1 MKFNH
6 LNKKGISVAV
16 ACVLVAGGA
25 LTYAGVSSNTNTKDK
40 SVDTLN
46 AGVSL
51 ALNAKEIESIDVT
64 AGVSDALWDSSNVAV
79 TGTGVAPVAQALE
92 EDTAQAAAADEASEE
107 VLTDEDV
114 SEDTEKTV
122 AELCGYTKLGMS
134 NISEGN
140 LNIRKKAT
148 TDSKIVGKMTKN
160 NACEIL
166 GTKDDWT
173 KIKSGSVTGY
183 VKSEYLYTGEDA
195 NKAAEK
201 AVITV
206 ATVNTTTLRVRK
218 KASVDSSVVSLVGE
232 GEDLTVEKIVDG
244 WYKVEVDDEKGYIS
258 GDYVDISQ
266 KLPTASSIKELN
278 ESSSDG
284 SSSTGSSLVQYAL
297 QFVGN
302 RYVWGGTSLT
312 GGIDCSGFT
321 MQVYAHYGV
330 SLPHHAAS
338 QPAYGRRVSSSE
350 AKPGDLFFYS
360 NGGGINH
367 VAIYIGNGQVVHAS
381 NPRTGIKISNAFY
394 RTPVCVV
401 RYLN

>member
-1 MKFNH
+1 MKFNSQT
-6 LNKKGISVAV
+6 KKRVSAVVACALVVGGVAV
-16 ACVLVAGGA
+16 
-25 LTYAGVSSNTNTKDK
+25 YAGAESNQNKNNDQVESLT
-40 SVDTLN
+40 

-51 ALNAKEIESIDVT
+51 ALNAKDMETIDVT
-64 AGVSDALWDSSNVAV
+64 AGISDALWDTSTVGV
-79 TGTGVAPVAQALE
+79 TDTGVGTVAQGLE
-92 EDTAQAAAADEASEE
+92 NPEAKEVANDE
-107 VLTDEDV
+107 VLTDATV
-114 SEDTEKTV
+114 SDETEKTV
-122 AELCGYTKLGMS
+122 AELCGYDNLGMS

-166 GTKDDWT
+166 KTKGDWT

-195 NKAAEK
+195 IKSAEK

-218 KASVDSSVVSLVGE
+218 KPSVDSSVVSLVGE

-258 GDYVDISQ
+258 GDFVDISQ

-278 ESSSDG
+278 EDSADG
-284 SSSTGSSLVQYAL
+284 SGASSTGSSLVQYAL

-312 GGIDCSGFT
+312 NGVDCSGFT

-338 QPAYGRRVSSSE
+338 QPAYGTRVSASE

-401 RYLN
+401 RYL

>member
-1 MKFNH
+1 
-6 LNKKGISVAV
+6 
-16 ACVLVAGGA
+16 
-25 LTYAGVSSNTNTKDK
+25 
-40 SVDTLN
+40 
-46 AGVSL
+46 
-51 ALNAKEIESIDVT
+51 
-64 AGVSDALWDSSNVAV
+64 
-79 TGTGVAPVAQALE
+79 
-92 EDTAQAAAADEASEE
+92 
-107 VLTDEDV
+107 
-114 SEDTEKTV
+114 
-122 AELCGYTKLGMS
+122 MS
-134 NISEGN
+134 NIKEGN
-140 LNIRKKAT
+140 LNVRKKAT
-148 TDSKIVGKMTKN
+148 TESKIVGKMTKN

-183 VKSEYLYTGEDA
+183 VKSEYLYTGDDA
-195 NKAAEK
+195 IAAAEK

-258 GDYVDISQ
+258 GDFVDISQ

-278 ESSSDG
+278 ESSSEG
-284 SSSTGSSLVQYAL
+284 ASSTSSSLVQYAL

-312 GGIDCSGFT
+312 NGVDCSGFT
-321 MQVYAHYGV
+321 MQVYAHYGI

-338 QPAYGRRVSSSE
+338 QPGYGTRVSSSE

>member
-1 MKFNH
+1 MKFND
-6 LNKKGISVAV
+6 LNKKRAGVVVACALLVGGVAV
-16 ACVLVAGGA
+16 YTG
-25 LTYAGVSSNTNTKDK
+25 TSSHVNEDN
-40 SVDTLN
+40 DTASLN

-51 ALNAKEIESIDVT
+51 ALNANDIESIDVT
-64 AGVSDALWDSSNVAV
+64 AGLTDVMFDTSSV
-79 TGTGVAPVAQALE
+79 GVADTDVGTVAQSLE
-92 EDTAQAAAADEASEE
+92 ETSDEAVVAEKE

-114 SEDTEKTV
+114 SQDTEESV
-122 AELCGYTKLGMS
+122 AKQCGYEKLGMS

-148 TDSKIVGKMTKN
+148 TDSEIVGKMTKN

-183 VKSEYLYTGEDA
+183 VKSEYLYTGDDA
-195 NKAAEK
+195 IKVAEK

-218 KASVDSSVVSLVGE
+218 KPSVDSSVVSLVGE

-258 GDYVDISQ
+258 GDFVDISQ

-278 ESSSDG
+278 QSSSDG
-284 SSSTGSSLVQYAL
+284 VASTGSSLVQYAL

-312 GGIDCSGFT
+312 NGVDCSGFT
-321 MQVYAHYGV
+321 MQVYARYGV

-338 QPAYGRRVSSSE
+338 QPAYGTRVSASE

-381 NPRTGIKISNAFY
+381 NPRTGIKISNAYY

-401 RYLN
+401 RYL

>member
-1 MKFNH
+1 MKFNQ
-6 LNKKGISVAV
+6 LNKKRICMAV
-16 ACVLVAGGA
+16 ACALVVGGVA
-25 LTYAGVSSNTNTKDK
+25 VYAGVDGSSDKDN
-40 SVDTLN
+40 STASLN

-51 ALNAKEIESIDVT
+51 ALNANDIDSIDVT
-64 AGVSDALWDSSNVAV
+64 AGVTDALFDTSNVGV
-79 TGTGVAPVAQALE
+79 TDTNVGRVAQALA
-92 EDTAQAAAADEASEE
+92 EDGTEAAVADEE
-107 VLTDEDV
+107 VLTDENV
-114 SEDTEKTV
+114 SADTEKTV
-122 AELCGYTKLGMS
+122 AEECGYENLGMS
-134 NISEGN
+134 NIKEGN

-148 TDSKIVGKMTKN
+148 TESKIVGKMTKN

-183 VKSEYLYTGEDA
+183 VKSEYLYTGDDA
-195 NKAAEK
+195 IAAAEK

-258 GDYVDISQ
+258 GDFVQ
-266 KLPTASSIKELN
+266 ELN
-278 ESSSDG
+278 ASSSD
-284 SSSTGSSLVQYAL
+284 SASSTGSSLVQYAL

-312 GGIDCSGFT
+312 NGVDCSGFT
-321 MQVYAHYGV
+321 MQVYAHYGI

-338 QPAYGRRVSSSE
+338 QPGYGTRVSSSE
-350 AKPGDLFFYS
+350 AKSGDLFFYS

-401 RYLN
+401 RYLK

>member
-1 MKFNH
+1 MKFNN
-6 LNKKGISVAV
+6 LNKKRVSIVV
-16 ACVLVAGGA
+16 ACA
-25 LTYAGVSSNTNTKDK
+25 LAVSGVTVYAGMDGNSNKDNASS
-40 SVDTLN
+40 SLN

-64 AGVSDALWDSSNVAV
+64 AGISDALWDSTNVAV
-79 TGTGVAPVAQALE
+79 TGTGVSRVAQGLSDVGENTVAE
-92 EDTAQAAAADEASEE
+92 NTQE
-107 VLTDEDV
+107 VLTDEKV
-114 SEDTEKTV
+114 SDETEKTV
-122 AELCGYTKLGMS
+122 AELCGYDHLGMS

-148 TDSKIVGKMTKN
+148 TDSKIIGKMTKN

-183 VKSEYLYTGEDA
+183 VKSEYLYTGDEA
-195 NKAAEK
+195 IAAAEDV
-201 AVITV
+201 VITV

-218 KASVDSSVVSLVGE
+218 KASVDSPVVSLVGE

-258 GDYVDISQ
+258 GEFVDISQ

-312 GGIDCSGFT
+312 NGVDCSGFT
-321 MQVYAHYGV
+321 MQVYAHYGI

-338 QPAYGRRVSSSE
+338 QPGYGTRVSSSE

-360 NGGGINH
+360 NGDGINH

>member
-1 MKFNH
+1 MKFND
-6 LNKKGISVAV
+6 LNKKRAGVVVACALVVGGVAV
-16 ACVLVAGGA
+16 YTG
-25 LTYAGVSSNTNTKDK
+25 TSSQANKNN
-40 SVDTLN
+40 DTTGLN

-51 ALNAKEIESIDVT
+51 ALNANDIESIDLT
-64 AGVSDALWDSSNVAV
+64 AGLTDVMFDTSSVGV
-79 TGTGVAPVAQALE
+79 TDTDIGTVAQSLDASN
-92 EDTAQAAAADEASEE
+92 DAAVASDKE
-107 VLTDEDV
+107 VLTDETV
-114 SEDTEKTV
+114 SEDTEESV
-122 AELCGYTKLGMS
+122 AKLCGYENLGMS

-148 TDSKIVGKMTKN
+148 IDSEIVGKMTKN

-183 VKSEYLYTGEDA
+183 VKSEYLYTGDDA
-195 NKAAEK
+195 IKVAEK

-218 KASVDSSVVSLVGE
+218 KPSVDSSVVSLVGE
-232 GEDLTVEKIVDG
+232 GEDLTVEKIVDD

-258 GDYVDISQ
+258 GDFVDISQ

-278 ESSSDG
+278 QSSADAA
-284 SSSTGSSLVQYAL
+284 SSTGMSLVQYAL

-312 GGIDCSGFT
+312 NGVDCSGFT

-338 QPAYGRRVSSSE
+338 QPGYGTRVSASE

-381 NPRTGIKISNAFY
+381 NPRTGIKISNAYY

-401 RYLN
+401 RYL

>member
-1 MKFNH
+1 MKFND
-6 LNKKGISVAV
+6 LNKKRAGVVVACALVVGGVAV
-16 ACVLVAGGA
+16 YTG
-25 LTYAGVSSNTNTKDK
+25 TSSLANK
-40 SVDTLN
+40 VQDTTGLN

-51 ALNAKEIESIDVT
+51 ALNANDIESIDVT
-64 AGVSDALWDSSNVAV
+64 AGLTDVMFDTSSVGV
-79 TGTGVAPVAQALE
+79 TDTDIGAVAQSL
-92 EDTAQAAAADEASEE
+92 DEASGASVASDKE
-107 VLTDEDV
+107 VLTDATV
-114 SEDTEKTV
+114 SEDTEKSV
-122 AELCGYTKLGMS
+122 AELCGYENLGMS
-134 NISEGN
+134 NISDGN

-148 TDSKIVGKMTKN
+148 TDSEIVGKMTKN

-183 VKSEYLYTGEDA
+183 VKSEYLYTGDDA
-195 NKAAEK
+195 IKAAEES
-201 AVITV
+201 VITV

-218 KASVDSSVVSLVGE
+218 RPSTDSEIVSLVGE
-232 GEDLTVEKIVDG
+232 GEDLTVEKIIDG
-244 WYKVEVDDEKGYIS
+244 WYKVEVDDEKGFIS
-258 GDYVDISQ
+258 GEFVDISQ

-278 ESSSDG
+278 KTAEDG
-284 SSSTGSSLVQYAL
+284 SSSTGMSLVQYAL

-302 RYVWGGTSLT
+302 RYVWGGTSLKY
-312 GGIDCSGFT
+312 GVDCSGFT
-321 MQVYAHYGV
+321 MQVYAHYGI

-338 QPAYGRRVSSSE
+338 QPGYGRRVSASE

-381 NPRTGIKISNAFY
+381 NPRTGIKISNAYY

-401 RYLN
+401 RYL

>member
-1 MKFNH
+1 MKFND
-6 LNKKGISVAV
+6 LNKKRAGVVVACALVVGGVAV
-16 ACVLVAGGA
+16 YTG
-25 LTYAGVSSNTNTKDK
+25 TSSQANKNNATPG
-40 SVDTLN
+40 LN

-51 ALNAKEIESIDVT
+51 ALNANDIESINLT
-64 AGVSDALWDSSNVAV
+64 AGLTDVMFDTSSVGV
-79 TGTGVAPVAQALE
+79 TDTDIGTVAQSLDASN
-92 EDTAQAAAADEASEE
+92 DAAVASDKE
-107 VLTDEDV
+107 VLTDETV
-114 SEDTEKTV
+114 SEDTEESV
-122 AELCGYTKLGMS
+122 AKLCGYENLGMS

-148 TDSKIVGKMTKN
+148 IDSEIVGKMTKN

-183 VKSEYLYTGEDA
+183 VKSEYLYTGDDA
-195 NKAAEK
+195 IKVAEK

-218 KASVDSSVVSLVGE
+218 KPSVDSSVVSLVGE
-232 GEDLTVEKIVDG
+232 GEDLTVEKIVDD

-258 GDYVDISQ
+258 GDFVDISQ

-278 ESSSDG
+278 QSSADAA
-284 SSSTGSSLVQYAL
+284 SSTGMSLVQYAL

-312 GGIDCSGFT
+312 NGVDCSGFT

-338 QPAYGRRVSSSE
+338 QPGYGTRVSASE

-381 NPRTGIKISNAFY
+381 NPRTGIKISNAYY

-401 RYLN
+401 RYL

>member
-1 MKFNH
+1 MKFND
-6 LNKKGISVAV
+6 LNKKRAGVVVACALVVGSVAV
-16 ACVLVAGGA
+16 YTG
-25 LTYAGVSSNTNTKDK
+25 TSSLADK
-40 SVDTLN
+40 NNDTTGLN

-51 ALNAKEIESIDVT
+51 ALNANDIESIDVT
-64 AGVSDALWDSSNVAV
+64 AGLTDVMFDTSSVGV
-79 TGTGVAPVAQALE
+79 TDTDIGTVAQSLDASN
-92 EDTAQAAAADEASEE
+92 DAAAASDKE
-107 VLTDEDV
+107 VLTDETV
-114 SEDTEKTV
+114 SEDTEESV
-122 AELCGYTKLGMS
+122 AKLCGYENLGMS

-183 VKSEYLYTGEDA
+183 VKSEYLYTGDDA
-195 NKAAEK
+195 IKVAEK

-218 KASVDSSVVSLVGE
+218 KPSVDSSVVSLVGE
-232 GEDLTVEKIVDG
+232 GEDLTVEKIVDD

-258 GDYVDISQ
+258 GDFVDISQ

-278 ESSSDG
+278 QSSADAA
-284 SSSTGSSLVQYAL
+284 SSTGMSLVQYAL

-312 GGIDCSGFT
+312 NGVDCSGFT
-321 MQVYAHYGV
+321 MQVYAHYGI

-338 QPAYGRRVSSSE
+338 QPGYGRRVSASE
-350 AKPGDLFFYS
+350 AQPGDLFFYS
-360 NGGGINH
+360 SGGGINH

-381 NPRTGIKISNAFY
+381 NPRTGIKISNAYY

-401 RYLN
+401 RYL

>member
-1 MKFNH
+1 MKFND
-6 LNKKGISVAV
+6 LNRKKACAV
-16 ACVLVAGGA
+16 FACVLVAGVV
-25 LTYAGVSSNTNTKDK
+25 TVYAVNDSNSNKDNHTSS
-40 SVDTLN
+40 LN

-51 ALNAKEIESIDVT
+51 ALNANEIESLDVT
-64 AGVSDALWDSSNVAV
+64 AGVADLMYDTSKVEVTDTNLGKVAQPLAKTGGSVAV
-79 TGTGVAPVAQALE
+79 SE
-92 EDTAQAAAADEASEE
+92 EE
-107 VLTDEDV
+107 VLTDETV

-122 AELCGYTKLGMS
+122 AELCGYETLGMS
-134 NISEGN
+134 KISEGN

-148 TDSKIVGKMTKN
+148 TDSRIVGKMTKN

-166 GTKDDWT
+166 GTKDEWT

-183 VKSEYLYTGEDA
+183 VKSEYLYTGDDA
-195 NKAAEK
+195 IEVAEK

-218 KASVDSSVVSLVGE
+218 KPSVDSSVVSLVGE
-232 GEDLTVEKIVDG
+232 GEDLIVEKIVDG
-244 WYKVEVDDEKGYIS
+244 WYKVEVDDEKGFIS
-258 GDYVDISQ
+258 GDYIDVSQ

-278 ESSSDG
+278 ESSSN
-284 SSSTGSSLVQYAL
+284 SSSGTGYSLVQYAL
-297 QFVGN
+297 QFIGN

-312 GGIDCSGFT
+312 GGVDCSGFT

-338 QPAYGRRVSSSE
+338 QPAYGTRVSSSE

-360 NGGGINH
+360 NGSGINH

>member
-1 MKFNH
+1 MKFNN
-6 LNKKGISVAV
+6 LNKKRVSIVVACALAVSGVAV
-16 ACVLVAGGA
+16 
-25 LTYAGVSSNTNTKDK
+25 YAGMDGNSKKDNASS
-40 SVDTLN
+40 SLN

-64 AGVSDALWDSSNVAV
+64 AGISDVLWDSTNVAV
-79 TGTGVAPVAQALE
+79 TGTGVSRVAQGLSDVGENTVAE
-92 EDTAQAAAADEASEE
+92 NTQE
-107 VLTDEDV
+107 VLTDEKV
-114 SEDTEKTV
+114 SDETEKTV
-122 AELCGYTKLGMS
+122 AELCGYDHLGMS

-183 VKSEYLYTGEDA
+183 VKSEYLYTGDEA
-195 NKAAEK
+195 IAAAEDV
-201 AVITV
+201 VITV

-218 KASVDSSVVSLVGE
+218 KASVDSPVVSLVGE

-258 GDYVDISQ
+258 GEFVDISQ

-312 GGIDCSGFT
+312 NGVDCSGFT
-321 MQVYAHYGV
+321 MQVYAHYGI

-338 QPAYGRRVSSSE
+338 QPGYGTRVSSSE

-360 NGGGINH
+360 NGDGINH

>member
-1 MKFNH
+1 MKFNN
-6 LNKKGISVAV
+6 LNKKRVSIVVACALAVSGVAV
-16 ACVLVAGGA
+16 
-25 LTYAGVSSNTNTKDK
+25 YAGMDGNSKKDNASS
-40 SVDTLN
+40 SLN

-64 AGVSDALWDSSNVAV
+64 AGISDVLWDSTNVAV
-79 TGTGVAPVAQALE
+79 TGTGVSRVAQGLSDAGE
-92 EDTAQAAAADEASEE
+92 NTVAENTQE
-107 VLTDEDV
+107 VLTDEKV
-114 SEDTEKTV
+114 SDETEKTV
-122 AELCGYTKLGMS
+122 AELCGYDHLGMS

-183 VKSEYLYTGEDA
+183 VKSEYLYTGDEA
-195 NKAAEK
+195 IAAAEDV
-201 AVITV
+201 VITV

-218 KASVDSSVVSLVGE
+218 KASVDSPVVSLVGE

-258 GDYVDISQ
+258 GEFVDISQ

-302 RYVWGGTSLT
+302 RYAWGGTSLT
-312 GGIDCSGFT
+312 NGVDCSGFT
-321 MQVYAHYGV
+321 MQVYAHYGI

-338 QPAYGRRVSSSE
+338 QPGYGTRVSSSE

-360 NGGGINH
+360 NGDGINH

-394 RTPVCVV
+394 RTPVCVA

>member
-1 MKFNH
+1 MKFND
-6 LNKKGISVAV
+6 LNKKRAGVVISCALVVGVVAV
-16 ACVLVAGGA
+16 YTG
-25 LTYAGVSSNTNTKDK
+25 TSSFVHQDQEANG
-40 SVDTLN
+40 LN

-51 ALNAKEIESIDVT
+51 ALNANDIESIDVT
-64 AGVSDALWDSSNVAV
+64 AGLTDVMFDTSSVGVTDTNV
-79 TGTGVAPVAQALE
+79 GTVAQSLE
-92 EDTAQAAAADEASEE
+92 ETSAKAAASDKE
-107 VLTDEDV
+107 VLTDETV
-114 SEDTEKTV
+114 SEDTEKSV
-122 AELCGYTKLGMS
+122 AEKCGYDNLGMS

-148 TDSKIVGKMTKN
+148 TDSRIVGKMTKN

-166 GTKDDWT
+166 KTKGEWT

-195 NKAAEK
+195 IAVAEK

-206 ATVNTTTLRVRK
+206 ATVNTTTLRVRE

-258 GDYVDISQ
+258 GDFVDISQ

-278 ESSSDG
+278 QSSEDAASSSG
-284 SSSTGSSLVQYAL
+284 MSLVQYAL

-312 GGIDCSGFT
+312 NGVDCSGFT
-321 MQVYAHYGV
+321 MQVYAHYGI

-338 QPAYGRRVSSSE
+338 QPGYGTRVSASE

-401 RYLN
+401 RYL

>member
-1 MKFNH
+1 MKFNQ
-6 LNKKGISVAV
+6 LNKKRICMAV
-16 ACVLVAGGA
+16 ACALVVGGVA
-25 LTYAGVSSNTNTKDK
+25 VYAGVDGSSDKDNSTASLK
-40 SVDTLN
+40 

-51 ALNAKEIESIDVT
+51 ALNANEIDSIDVT
-64 AGVSDALWDSSNVAV
+64 AGVTDALLDTSNVGV
-79 TGTGVAPVAQALE
+79 TDTNVGRVAQALA
-92 EDTAQAAAADEASEE
+92 EDGAEAAVADEE
-107 VLTDEDV
+107 VLTDENV
-114 SEDTEKTV
+114 SADTEKTV
-122 AELCGYTKLGMS
+122 AEECGYKNLGMS
-134 NISEGN
+134 NIKEGN

-148 TDSKIVGKMTKN
+148 TESEIVGKMTKN

-183 VKSEYLYTGEDA
+183 VKSEYLYTGDDA
-195 NKAAEK
+195 IAAAEK

-258 GDYVDISQ
+258 GDFVDVSQ

-278 ESSSDG
+278 ESSSEG
-284 SSSTGSSLVQYAL
+284 ALSTGSSLVQYAL

-312 GGIDCSGFT
+312 NGVDCSGFT
-321 MQVYAHYGV
+321 MQVYAHYGI

-338 QPAYGRRVSSSE
+338 QPGYGTRVSSSE

>member
-1 MKFNH
+1 MKFNSQT
-6 LNKKGISVAV
+6 KKRISAVVACALVVGGVAV
-16 ACVLVAGGA
+16 
-25 LTYAGVSSNTNTKDK
+25 YAGADSNQNKNNNQIESLT
-40 SVDTLN
+40 

-51 ALNAKEIESIDVT
+51 ALNAKDMEAIDVT
-64 AGVSDALWDSSNVAV
+64 AGISDALWDTSTVGV
-79 TGTGVAPVAQALE
+79 TGTGVGIVAQGLE
-92 EDTAQAAAADEASEE
+92 EAEAKAVANDE
-107 VLTDEDV
+107 VLTDETV
-114 SEDTEKTV
+114 SDETEKSV
-122 AELCGYTKLGMS
+122 AELCGYDNLGMS

-173 KIKSGSVTGY
+173 KIKSGNVTGY
-183 VKSEYLYTGEDA
+183 VKSEYLYTGDDA
-195 NKAAEK
+195 IKVAEK

-218 KASVDSSVVSLVGE
+218 KPSVDSSVVSLVGE

-258 GDYVDISQ
+258 GDFVDISQ

-284 SSSTGSSLVQYAL
+284 SSNTGMSLVQYAL

-312 GGIDCSGFT
+312 NGVDCSGFT

-338 QPAYGRRVSSSE
+338 QPGYGTRVSSSE

-401 RYLN
+401 RYL

>member
-1 MKFNH
+1 M
-6 LNKKGISVAV
+6 
-16 ACVLVAGGA
+16 
-25 LTYAGVSSNTNTKDK
+25 
-40 SVDTLN
+40 
-46 AGVSL
+46 
-51 ALNAKEIESIDVT
+51 
-64 AGVSDALWDSSNVAV
+64 
-79 TGTGVAPVAQALE
+79 
-92 EDTAQAAAADEASEE
+92 
-107 VLTDEDV
+107 
-114 SEDTEKTV
+114 
-122 AELCGYTKLGMS
+122 
-134 NISEGN
+134 
-140 LNIRKKAT
+140 
-148 TDSKIVGKMTKN
+148 
-160 NACEIL
+160 
-166 GTKDDWT
+166 
-173 KIKSGSVTGY
+173 
-183 VKSEYLYTGEDA
+183 
-195 NKAAEK
+195 
-201 AVITV
+201 

-218 KASVDSSVVSLVGE
+218 KASVDSPVVSLVGE

-258 GDYVDISQ
+258 GEFVDISQ

-312 GGIDCSGFT
+312 NGVDCSGFT
-321 MQVYAHYGV
+321 MQVYAHYGI

-338 QPAYGRRVSSSE
+338 QPGYGTRVSSSE

-360 NGGGINH
+360 NGDGINH

>member
-1 MKFNH
+1 MKFND
-6 LNKKGISVAV
+6 LNRKKACAV
-16 ACVLVAGGA
+16 FACVLVAGVV
-25 LTYAGVSSNTNTKDK
+25 TVYAVNDSNSNKDNHTSS
-40 SVDTLN
+40 LN

-51 ALNAKEIESIDVT
+51 ALNANEIESLDVT
-64 AGVSDALWDSSNVAV
+64 AGVADLMYDTSKVEVTDTNLGKVAQPLAKTGGSVAV
-79 TGTGVAPVAQALE
+79 SE
-92 EDTAQAAAADEASEE
+92 EE
-107 VLTDEDV
+107 VLTDETV

-122 AELCGYTKLGMS
+122 AELCGYETLGMS
-134 NISEGN
+134 KISEGN

-148 TDSKIVGKMTKN
+148 TDSRIVGKMTKN

-166 GTKDDWT
+166 GTKDEWT

-183 VKSEYLYTGEDA
+183 VKSEYLYTGDDA
-195 NKAAEK
+195 IEVAEK

-218 KASVDSSVVSLVGE
+218 KPSVDSSVVSLVGE
-232 GEDLTVEKIVDG
+232 GEDLIVEKIVDG
-244 WYKVEVDDEKGYIS
+244 WYKVEVDDEKGFIS
-258 GDYVDISQ
+258 GDYIDVSQ

-278 ESSSDG
+278 ESSSN
-284 SSSTGSSLVQYAL
+284 SSSGTGYSLVQYAL

-312 GGIDCSGFT
+312 GGVDCSGFT

-338 QPAYGRRVSSSE
+338 QPAYGTRVSSSE

-360 NGGGINH
+360 NGSGINH

>member
-1 MKFNH
+1 MKFND
-6 LNKKGISVAV
+6 LNRKKACAV
-16 ACVLVAGGA
+16 FACVLVAGVV
-25 LTYAGVSSNTNTKDK
+25 TVYAVNDSNSNKDNHTSS
-40 SVDTLN
+40 LN

-51 ALNAKEIESIDVT
+51 ALNANEIESLDVT
-64 AGVSDALWDSSNVAV
+64 AGVADLMYDTSKVEV
-79 TGTGVAPVAQALE
+79 TDTNLGKVAQPLAK
-92 EDTAQAAAADEASEE
+92 TGGSAAVSEEE
-107 VLTDEDV
+107 VLTDETV

-122 AELCGYTKLGMS
+122 AELCGYETLGMS
-134 NISEGN
+134 KISEGN

-148 TDSKIVGKMTKN
+148 TDSRIVGKMTKN

-166 GTKDDWT
+166 GTKDEWT

-183 VKSEYLYTGEDA
+183 VKSEYLYTGDDA
-195 NKAAEK
+195 IEVAEK

-218 KASVDSSVVSLVGE
+218 KPSVDSSVVSLVGE
-232 GEDLTVEKIVDG
+232 GEDLIVEKIVDG
-244 WYKVEVDDEKGYIS
+244 WYKVEVDDEKGFIS
-258 GDYVDISQ
+258 GDYIDVSQ

-278 ESSSDG
+278 ESSSN
-284 SSSTGSSLVQYAL
+284 SSSGTGYSLVQYAL

-312 GGIDCSGFT
+312 GGVDCSGFT

-338 QPAYGRRVSSSE
+338 QPAYGTRVSSSE

-360 NGGGINH
+360 NGSGINH

>member
-1 MKFNH
+1 MKFNN
-6 LNKKGISVAV
+6 LNKKRVSIVVACALAVSGVAV
-16 ACVLVAGGA
+16 
-25 LTYAGVSSNTNTKDK
+25 YAGMDGNSNKDNASS
-40 SVDTLN
+40 SLN

-64 AGVSDALWDSSNVAV
+64 AGISDVLWDSTNVAV
-79 TGTGVAPVAQALE
+79 TGTGVSRVAQGLSDAGE
-92 EDTAQAAAADEASEE
+92 NTVAENTQE
-107 VLTDEDV
+107 VLTDEKV
-114 SEDTEKTV
+114 SDETEKTV
-122 AELCGYTKLGMS
+122 AELCGYDHLGMS

-183 VKSEYLYTGEDA
+183 VKSEYLYTGDEA
-195 NKAAEK
+195 IAAAEDV
-201 AVITV
+201 VITV

-218 KASVDSSVVSLVGE
+218 KASVDSPVVSLVGE

-258 GDYVDISQ
+258 GEFVDISQ

-312 GGIDCSGFT
+312 NGVDCSGFT
-321 MQVYAHYGV
+321 MQVYAHYGI

-338 QPAYGRRVSSSE
+338 QPGYGTRVSSSE

-360 NGGGINH
+360 NGDGINH

>member
-1 MKFNH
+1 MKFNN
-6 LNKKGISVAV
+6 LNKKRVSIVVACALAVSGVAV
-16 ACVLVAGGA
+16 
-25 LTYAGVSSNTNTKDK
+25 YAGMDGNSKKDNASS
-40 SVDTLN
+40 SLN

-64 AGVSDALWDSSNVAV
+64 AGISDVLWDSTNVAV
-79 TGTGVAPVAQALE
+79 TGTGVSRVAQGLSDAGE
-92 EDTAQAAAADEASEE
+92 NTVAENTQE
-107 VLTDEDV
+107 VLTDEKV
-114 SEDTEKTV
+114 SDETEKTV
-122 AELCGYTKLGMS
+122 AELCGSDHLGMS

-183 VKSEYLYTGEDA
+183 VKSEYLYTGDEA
-195 NKAAEK
+195 IAAAEDV
-201 AVITV
+201 VITV

-218 KASVDSSVVSLVGE
+218 KASVDSPVVSLVGE
-232 GEDLTVEKIVDG
+232 GEDLTVEKIIDG

-258 GDYVDISQ
+258 GEFVDISQ

-312 GGIDCSGFT
+312 NGVDCSGFT
-321 MQVYAHYGV
+321 MQVYAHYGI

-338 QPAYGRRVSSSE
+338 QPGYGTRVSSSE

-360 NGGGINH
+360 NGDGINH

>member
-6 LNKKGISVAV
+6 LNKKRVSVAV
-16 ACVLVAGGA
+16 ACALVVGGVA
-25 LTYAGVSSNTNTKDK
+25 VYTGTQNNTANDNTTD
-40 SVDTLN
+40 SLN

-51 ALNAKEIESIDVT
+51 ALNAKDMESINVT
-64 AGVSDALWDSSNVAV
+64 AGVTDALWDSSNVAV
-79 TGTGVAPVAQALE
+79 TGTGAARVAQGLS
-92 EDTAQAAAADEASEE
+92 DSEE
-107 VLTDEDV
+107 TQVLTDENV
-114 SEDTEKTV
+114 SEDTEKSV
-122 AELCGYTKLGMS
+122 AEMCGYDNLGMS

-166 GTKDDWT
+166 GTKGDWT
-173 KIKSGSVTGY
+173 RIKSGSVTGY
-183 VKSEYLYTGEDA
+183 VKSEYLYTGDDA
-195 NKAAEK
+195 IAVAEK

-206 ATVNTTTLRVRK
+206 ATVNTTTLRVRE

-258 GDYVDISQ
+258 GDFVDISQ

-278 ESSSDG
+278 QSSEDAASSSG
-284 SSSTGSSLVQYAL
+284 MSLVQYAL

-312 GGIDCSGFT
+312 NGVDCSGFT
-321 MQVYAHYGV
+321 MQVYAHYGI

-338 QPAYGRRVSSSE
+338 QPGYGTRVSASE

-394 RTPVCVV
+394 RTPGCVV
-401 RYLN
+401 RYL

>member
-1 MKFNH
+1 MKFNN
-6 LNKKGISVAV
+6 LNKKRVSIVVACALAVSGVAV
-16 ACVLVAGGA
+16 
-25 LTYAGVSSNTNTKDK
+25 YAGMDGNSKKDNASS
-40 SVDTLN
+40 SLN

-64 AGVSDALWDSSNVAV
+64 AGISDVLWDSTNVEV
-79 TGTGVAPVAQALE
+79 TGTGVSRVAQGLSDVGENTVAE
-92 EDTAQAAAADEASEE
+92 NTQE
-107 VLTDEDV
+107 VLTDEKV
-114 SEDTEKTV
+114 SDETEKTV
-122 AELCGYTKLGMS
+122 AELCGYDHLGMS

-183 VKSEYLYTGEDA
+183 VKSEYLYTGDEA
-195 NKAAEK
+195 IAAAEDV
-201 AVITV
+201 VITV

-218 KASVDSSVVSLVGE
+218 KASVDSPVVSLVGE

-258 GDYVDISQ
+258 GEFVDISQ

-312 GGIDCSGFT
+312 NGVDCSGFT
-321 MQVYAHYGV
+321 MQVYAHYGI

-338 QPAYGRRVSSSE
+338 QPGYGTRVSSSE

-360 NGGGINH
+360 NGDGINH

>member
-1 MKFNH
+1 MKFND
-6 LNKKGISVAV
+6 LNKKRAGVVVACALVVGGVAV
-16 ACVLVAGGA
+16 YTG
-25 LTYAGVSSNTNTKDK
+25 TSSQANKNN
-40 SVDTLN
+40 DTTGLN

-51 ALNAKEIESIDVT
+51 ALNANDIESIDLT
-64 AGVSDALWDSSNVAV
+64 AGLTDVMFDTSSVGV
-79 TGTGVAPVAQALE
+79 TDTDIGTVAQSLDASN
-92 EDTAQAAAADEASEE
+92 DAAVASDKE
-107 VLTDEDV
+107 VLTDETV
-114 SEDTEKTV
+114 SEDTEESV
-122 AELCGYTKLGMS
+122 AKLCGYENLGMS

-148 TDSKIVGKMTKN
+148 TDSEIVGKMTKN

-183 VKSEYLYTGEDA
+183 VKSEYLYTGDDA
-195 NKAAEK
+195 IKVAEK

-218 KASVDSSVVSLVGE
+218 KPSVDSSVVSLVGE
-232 GEDLTVEKIVDG
+232 GEDLTVEKIVDD

-258 GDYVDISQ
+258 GDFVDISQ

-278 ESSSDG
+278 QSSADTA
-284 SSSTGSSLVQYAL
+284 SSTGMSLVQYAL

-312 GGIDCSGFT
+312 NGVDCSGFT
-321 MQVYAHYGV
+321 MQVYAHYGI

-338 QPAYGRRVSSSE
+338 QPGYGTRVSASE

-381 NPRTGIKISNAFY
+381 NPRTGIKISNAYY

-401 RYLN
+401 RYL

>member
-1 MKFNH
+1 MKFND
-6 LNKKGISVAV
+6 LNKKRAGVVVACALVVGGVAV
-16 ACVLVAGGA
+16 YTG
-25 LTYAGVSSNTNTKDK
+25 TSSQANKNN
-40 SVDTLN
+40 DTTGLN

-51 ALNAKEIESIDVT
+51 ALNANDIESIDLT
-64 AGVSDALWDSSNVAV
+64 AGLTDVMFDTSSVGV
-79 TGTGVAPVAQALE
+79 TDTDIGTVAQSLDASNE
-92 EDTAQAAAADEASEE
+92 AAVASDKE
-107 VLTDEDV
+107 VLTDETV
-114 SEDTEKTV
+114 SEDTEESV
-122 AELCGYTKLGMS
+122 AKLCGYENLGMS

-148 TDSKIVGKMTKN
+148 TDSEIVGKMTKN

-183 VKSEYLYTGEDA
+183 VKSEYLYTGDDA
-195 NKAAEK
+195 IKVAEK

-218 KASVDSSVVSLVGE
+218 KPSVDSSVVSLVGE
-232 GEDLTVEKIVDG
+232 GEDLTVEKIVDD

-258 GDYVDISQ
+258 GDFVDISQ

-278 ESSSDG
+278 QSSADAA
-284 SSSTGSSLVQYAL
+284 SSTGMSLVQYAL

-312 GGIDCSGFT
+312 NGVDCSGFT
-321 MQVYAHYGV
+321 MQVYAHYGI

-338 QPAYGRRVSSSE
+338 QPGYGTRVSASE

-381 NPRTGIKISNAFY
+381 NPRTGIKISNAYY

-401 RYLN
+401 RYL

>member
-1 MKFNH
+1 MKFNSQT
-6 LNKKGISVAV
+6 KKRVSAVVACALVVGGVAV
-16 ACVLVAGGA
+16 
-25 LTYAGVSSNTNTKDK
+25 YAGVESDQNKNNNQVES
-40 SVDTLN
+40 LN

-51 ALNAKEIESIDVT
+51 ALNAKDMEAIDVT
-64 AGVSDALWDSSNVAV
+64 AGISDALWDTSTVGV
-79 TGTGVAPVAQALE
+79 TDIGVGTVAQGLE
-92 EDTAQAAAADEASEE
+92 DAEAKAVANDE
-107 VLTDEDV
+107 VLTDETV
-114 SEDTEKTV
+114 SDETEKTV
-122 AELCGYTKLGMS
+122 AELCGYDNLGMS

-183 VKSEYLYTGEDA
+183 VKSEYLYTGDDA
-195 NKAAEK
+195 MAAAEK

-218 KASVDSSVVSLVGE
+218 EASVDSSVVSLVGE

-258 GDYVDISQ
+258 GDFVDISQ

-284 SSSTGSSLVQYAL
+284 SSSTGMSLVQYAL

-312 GGIDCSGFT
+312 NGVDCSGFT
-321 MQVYAHYGV
+321 MQVYARYGV

-401 RYLN
+401 RYL

>member
-1 MKFNH
+1 MKFND
-6 LNKKGISVAV
+6 LNKKRAGVVVACALVVGGVAV
-16 ACVLVAGGA
+16 YTG
-25 LTYAGVSSNTNTKDK
+25 TSSQANKNN
-40 SVDTLN
+40 DTTGLN

-51 ALNAKEIESIDVT
+51 ALNANDIESIDLT
-64 AGVSDALWDSSNVAV
+64 AGLTDVMFDTSSVGV
-79 TGTGVAPVAQALE
+79 TDTDIGTVAQSLDASNE
-92 EDTAQAAAADEASEE
+92 AAVASDKE
-107 VLTDEDV
+107 VLTDETV
-114 SEDTEKTV
+114 SEDTEESV
-122 AELCGYTKLGMS
+122 AKLCGYENLGMS

-148 TDSKIVGKMTKN
+148 TDSEIVGKMTKN

-173 KIKSGSVTGY
+173 KIQSGSVTGY
-183 VKSEYLYTGEDA
+183 VKSEYLYTGDDA
-195 NKAAEK
+195 IKVAEK

-218 KASVDSSVVSLVGE
+218 KPSVDSSVVSLVGE
-232 GEDLTVEKIVDG
+232 GEDLTVEKIVDD

-258 GDYVDISQ
+258 GDFVDISQ

-278 ESSSDG
+278 QSSTDAT
-284 SSSTGSSLVQYAL
+284 SSTGMSLVQYAL

-312 GGIDCSGFT
+312 NGVDCSGFT
-321 MQVYAHYGV
+321 MQVYAHYGI

-338 QPAYGRRVSSSE
+338 QPGYGTRVSASE

-381 NPRTGIKISNAFY
+381 NPRTGIKISNAYY

-401 RYLN
+401 RYL

>member
-1 MKFNH
+1 MKFND
-6 LNKKGISVAV
+6 LNRKKACAV
-16 ACVLVAGGA
+16 FACVLVAGVI
-25 LTYAGVSSNTNTKDK
+25 TVYAVNDSNSNKDNHTSS
-40 SVDTLN
+40 LN

-51 ALNAKEIESIDVT
+51 ALNANEIESLDVT
-64 AGVSDALWDSSNVAV
+64 AGVADLMYDTSKVEVTDTNLGKVAQPLAKTGGSVAV
-79 TGTGVAPVAQALE
+79 SE
-92 EDTAQAAAADEASEE
+92 EE
-107 VLTDEDV
+107 VLTDETV

-122 AELCGYTKLGMS
+122 AELCGYETLGMS
-134 NISEGN
+134 KISEGN

-148 TDSKIVGKMTKN
+148 TDSRIVGKMTKN

-166 GTKDDWT
+166 GTKDEWT

-183 VKSEYLYTGEDA
+183 VKSEYLYTGDDA
-195 NKAAEK
+195 IEVAEK

-218 KASVDSSVVSLVGE
+218 KPSVDSSVVSLVGE
-232 GEDLTVEKIVDG
+232 GEDLIVEKIVDG
-244 WYKVEVDDEKGYIS
+244 WYKVEVDDEKGFIS
-258 GDYVDISQ
+258 GDYIDVSQ

-278 ESSSDG
+278 ESSSNN
-284 SSSTGSSLVQYAL
+284 SSGTGYSLVQYAL

-312 GGIDCSGFT
+312 GGVDCSGFT

-338 QPAYGRRVSSSE
+338 QPAYGTRVSSSE

-360 NGGGINH
+360 NGSGINH

>member
-1 MKFNH
+1 MKFND
-6 LNKKGISVAV
+6 LNRKKACAV
-16 ACVLVAGGA
+16 FACVLVAGVI
-25 LTYAGVSSNTNTKDK
+25 TVYAVNDSNSNKDNHTSS
-40 SVDTLN
+40 LN

-51 ALNAKEIESIDVT
+51 ALNANEIESLDVT
-64 AGVSDALWDSSNVAV
+64 AGVADLMYDTSKVEV
-79 TGTGVAPVAQALE
+79 TDTNLGKVAQPLAK
-92 EDTAQAAAADEASEE
+92 TGGSAAVSEE
-107 VLTDEDV
+107 EVMTDETV

-122 AELCGYTKLGMS
+122 AELCGYETLGMS
-134 NISEGN
+134 KISEGN

-148 TDSKIVGKMTKN
+148 TDSRIVGKMTKN

-166 GTKDDWT
+166 GTKDEWT

-183 VKSEYLYTGEDA
+183 VKSEYLYTGDDA
-195 NKAAEK
+195 IEVAEK

-218 KASVDSSVVSLVGE
+218 KPSVDSSVVSLVGE
-232 GEDLTVEKIVDG
+232 GEDLIVEKIVDG
-244 WYKVEVDDEKGYIS
+244 WYKVEVDDEKGFIS
-258 GDYVDISQ
+258 GDYIDVSQ

-278 ESSSDG
+278 ESSSN
-284 SSSTGSSLVQYAL
+284 SSSGTGYSLVQYAL

-312 GGIDCSGFT
+312 GGVDCSGFT

-338 QPAYGRRVSSSE
+338 QPAYGTRVSSSE

-360 NGGGINH
+360 NGSGINH

>member
-1 MKFNH
+1 MKFNN
-6 LNKKGISVAV
+6 LNKKRVSIVVACALAVSGVAV
-16 ACVLVAGGA
+16 
-25 LTYAGVSSNTNTKDK
+25 YAGMDGNSKKDNASS
-40 SVDTLN
+40 SLN

-64 AGVSDALWDSSNVAV
+64 AGISDVLWDSTNVEV
-79 TGTGVAPVAQALE
+79 TGTGVSRVAQGLSDAGE
-92 EDTAQAAAADEASEE
+92 NTVAENTQE
-107 VLTDEDV
+107 VLTDEKV
-114 SEDTEKTV
+114 SDETV
-122 AELCGYTKLGMS
+122 AELCGYDHLGMS

-183 VKSEYLYTGEDA
+183 VKSEYLYTGDEA
-195 NKAAEK
+195 IAAAEDV
-201 AVITV
+201 VITV

-218 KASVDSSVVSLVGE
+218 KASVDSPVVSLVGE

-258 GDYVDISQ
+258 GEFVDISQ

-312 GGIDCSGFT
+312 NGVDCSGFT
-321 MQVYAHYGV
+321 MQVYAHYGI

-338 QPAYGRRVSSSE
+338 QPGYGTRVSSSE

-360 NGGGINH
+360 NGDGINH

>member
-1 MKFNH
+1 MKFNSQT
-6 LNKKGISVAV
+6 KKRVSAVVACALVVGGVAV
-16 ACVLVAGGA
+16 
-25 LTYAGVSSNTNTKDK
+25 YAGVESNQNKNNDQVESLT
-40 SVDTLN
+40 

-51 ALNAKEIESIDVT
+51 ALNAKDMESIDVT
-64 AGVSDALWDSSNVAV
+64 AGISDALWDTSTVGV
-79 TGTGVAPVAQALE
+79 TGTGVGTVAQGLE
-92 EDTAQAAAADEASEE
+92 DSDAQAVASDE
-107 VLTDEDV
+107 VLTDATV
-114 SEDTEKTV
+114 SDETEKSV
-122 AELCGYTKLGMS
+122 AEMCGYDNLGMS

-183 VKSEYLYTGEDA
+183 VKSEYLYTGDDA
-195 NKAAEK
+195 IAAAEK

-218 KASVDSSVVSLVGE
+218 KPSVDSSVVSLVGE

-258 GDYVDISQ
+258 GDFVDISQ

-284 SSSTGSSLVQYAL
+284 SSSTGMSLVQYAL

-312 GGIDCSGFT
+312 NGVDCSGFT

-338 QPAYGRRVSSSE
+338 QPAYGTRVSASE

-381 NPRTGIKISNAFY
+381 NPRTGIKISNAYY

-401 RYLN
+401 RYL

>member
-1 MKFNH
+1 MKFNSQT
-6 LNKKGISVAV
+6 KKRVSAVVACALVVGGVAV
-16 ACVLVAGGA
+16 
-25 LTYAGVSSNTNTKDK
+25 YAGAESNQNKNSDQVESLT
-40 SVDTLN
+40 

-51 ALNAKEIESIDVT
+51 ALNAKDMESIDVT
-64 AGVSDALWDSSNVAV
+64 AGISDALWDTSTVGV
-79 TGTGVAPVAQALE
+79 TGTGVGTVAQGLE
-92 EDTAQAAAADEASEE
+92 DSEAQAVASDE
-107 VLTDEDV
+107 VLTDATV
-114 SEDTEKTV
+114 SDETEKSV
-122 AELCGYTKLGMS
+122 AEMCGYDNLGMS

-183 VKSEYLYTGEDA
+183 VKSEYLYTGDDA
-195 NKAAEK
+195 IAAAEK

-218 KASVDSSVVSLVGE
+218 KPSVDSSVVSLVGE

-258 GDYVDISQ
+258 GDFVDISQ
-266 KLPTASSIKELN
+266 KLPTASSIKELELS

-284 SSSTGSSLVQYAL
+284 SSSTGMSLVQYAL

-312 GGIDCSGFT
+312 NGVDCSGFT

-338 QPAYGRRVSSSE
+338 QPGYGRRVSASE

-381 NPRTGIKISNAFY
+381 NPRTGIKISNAYY

-401 RYLN
+401 RYL

>member
-1 MKFNH
+1 MKFND
-6 LNKKGISVAV
+6 LNRKKACAV
-16 ACVLVAGGA
+16 FACVLVAGVV
-25 LTYAGVSSNTNTKDK
+25 TVYAVNDSNSNKDNHTSS
-40 SVDTLN
+40 LN

-51 ALNAKEIESIDVT
+51 ALNANEIESLDVT
-64 AGVSDALWDSSNVAV
+64 AGVADLMYDTSKVEV
-79 TGTGVAPVAQALE
+79 TDTNLGKVAQPLAK
-92 EDTAQAAAADEASEE
+92 TGGSAAVSEEE
-107 VLTDEDV
+107 VLTDETV

-122 AELCGYTKLGMS
+122 AELCGYETLGMS
-134 NISEGN
+134 KISEGN

-148 TDSKIVGKMTKN
+148 TDSRIVGKMTKN

-166 GTKDDWT
+166 GTKDEWT

-183 VKSEYLYTGEDA
+183 VKSEYLYTGDDA
-195 NKAAEK
+195 IEVAEK

-218 KASVDSSVVSLVGE
+218 KPSVDSSVVSLVGE
-232 GEDLTVEKIVDG
+232 GEDLIVEKIVDG
-244 WYKVEVDDEKGYIS
+244 WYKVEVDDEKGFIS
-258 GDYVDISQ
+258 GDYIDVSQ

-278 ESSSDG
+278 ESSSN
-284 SSSTGSSLVQYAL
+284 SSSGTGYSIVQYAL

-312 GGIDCSGFT
+312 GGVDCSGFT

-338 QPAYGRRVSSSE
+338 QPAYGTRVSSSE

-360 NGGGINH
+360 NGSGINH

>member
-1 MKFNH
+1 MKFNN
-6 LNKKGISVAV
+6 LNKKRVSIVV
-16 ACVLVAGGA
+16 ACA
-25 LTYAGVSSNTNTKDK
+25 LAVSGVTVYAGMDGNSNKDNASS
-40 SVDTLN
+40 SLN

-64 AGVSDALWDSSNVAV
+64 AGISDVLWDSTNVAV
-79 TGTGVAPVAQALE
+79 TGTGVSRVAQGLSDVGENTVAE
-92 EDTAQAAAADEASEE
+92 NTQE
-107 VLTDEDV
+107 VLTDEKV
-114 SEDTEKTV
+114 SDETEKTV
-122 AELCGYTKLGMS
+122 AELCGYDHLGMS

-183 VKSEYLYTGEDA
+183 VKSEYLYTGDEA
-195 NKAAEK
+195 IAAAEDV
-201 AVITV
+201 VITV

-218 KASVDSSVVSLVGE
+218 KASVDSPVVSLVGE

-258 GDYVDISQ
+258 GEFVDISQ

-312 GGIDCSGFT
+312 NGVDCSGFT
-321 MQVYAHYGV
+321 MQVYAHYGI

-338 QPAYGRRVSSSE
+338 QPGYGTRVNSSE

-360 NGGGINH
+360 NGDGINH